1 MNRLLL
7 VSATEKANSAL
18 ERFVRSAA
26 LPFEVT
32 CVTGAMAARRA
43 QVTQDYDLVLVNTPL
58 GDEFGMDFA
67 LDLADRAGLGVIL
80 LVKSEI
86 LDQAMAKA
94 DPAGIFVLSKPL
106 STELLLQALRWMN
119 ASQNRMH
126 AIAAE
131 NARLRMKLEDEK
143 VVGRAKCILIEC
155 RGMTEPDAHAYI
167 EKQAMNRRTTRREI
181 ANDILQSY

>member
-32 CVTGAMAARRA
+32 CVTGAMAARRT

-58 GDEFGMDFA
+58 GDEFGMDLA
-67 LDLADRAGLGVIL
+67 LDLADRTGVIL

-126 AIAAE
+126 AITAE